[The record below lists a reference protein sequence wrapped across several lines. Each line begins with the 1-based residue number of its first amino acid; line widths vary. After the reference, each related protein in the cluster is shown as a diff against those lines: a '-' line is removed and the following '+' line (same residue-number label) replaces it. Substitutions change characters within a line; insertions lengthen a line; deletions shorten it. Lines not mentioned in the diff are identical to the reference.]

1 MFHSTAN
8 RRHCRYLPLQNWHD
22 SMNDVSADPVREIKR
37 SCMVLRSVQRSARQI
52 SLSLS
57 LLRAARLLLEAEET
71 AAAAAHAEIAAGD
84 SPISPPGFEQALEM
98 ENMKKLIEE
107 MAAELRKWKPVQAGG
122 EATETAVAAAALSYS
137 LTPQKS
143 EDAGRVL
150 MTPKS

>member
-1 MFHSTAN
+1 
-8 RRHCRYLPLQNWHD
+8 
-22 SMNDVSADPVREIKR
+22 
-37 SCMVLRSVQRSARQI
+37 
-52 SLSLS
+52 
-57 LLRAARLLLEAEET
+57 
-71 AAAAAHAEIAAGD
+71 
-84 SPISPPGFEQALEM
+84 M

-107 MAAELRKWKPVQAGG
+107 MAAELSKWKPVQAGG

>member
-1 MFHSTAN
+1 
-8 RRHCRYLPLQNWHD
+8 
-22 SMNDVSADPVREIKR
+22 
-37 SCMVLRSVQRSARQI
+37 MVVRSVQRSARQI

-57 LLRAARLLLEAEET
+57 RMRFEQWLKYRQHKTKIEDLEARLLLKAEET
-71 AAAAAHAEIAAGD
+71 AAAAVHTKISAGE

-143 EDAGRVL
+143 EDAGRLL